1 MPHAHLPLPRDVA
14 LFATRTAAWALL
26 FGGWLVLGALGMRHA
41 PPALGLLAPL
51 ALWLL
56 VLGGAARVF
65 AAWSPGCAA
74 LRATVIAAASLAALA
89 LGAPASVSSNWAWA
103 LAAPAWA
110 VLLVAASHVVR
121 GWRRRPGPRAAT
133 PVAPAALG
141 ALLAW
146 CLTGDPLAAIAAP
159 AGVALAL
166 LVPAAA
172 LAALVPAPADG
183 PRPMACR
190 SGLFD
195 CSLAWPTLAQ
205 WRRVPDW
212 PLLAASLAMLPMMV
226 ALPLMIEGCTRAGWP
241 PHAATGVHLLAML
254 APALVLSAASQ
265 CPAASTL
272 RAAVAGLL
280 VAGAVAAVVWPGV
293 TGLMTAMALQSAAW
307 GLGWSAALHPRPTT
321 PTAYPCAPPRGGP
334 VSSALAAAAAVTALG
349 TLFADAGLA
358 AWTALPVTLG
368 VLAVAGLAAGAWRA
382 IPFPV
387 KGAAR

>member
-65 AAWSPGCAA
+65 AA
-74 LRATVIAAASLAALA
+74 
-89 LGAPASVSSNWAWA
+89 
-103 LAAPAWA
+103 
-110 VLLVAASHVVR
+110 
-121 GWRRRPGPRAAT
+121 
-133 PVAPAALG
+133 
-141 ALLAW
+141 
-146 CLTGDPLAAIAAP
+146 
-159 AGVALAL
+159 
-166 LVPAAA
+166 
-172 LAALVPAPADG
+172 LVPAPADG
-183 PRPMACR
+183 PRSMACR

-293 TGLMTAMALQSAAW
+293 TGLMTAMAMQSAAW
-307 GLGWSAALHPRPTT
+307 GFGWSAALHPRPTT

-334 VSSALAAAAAVTALG
+334 VTSALAAAAAVTALG